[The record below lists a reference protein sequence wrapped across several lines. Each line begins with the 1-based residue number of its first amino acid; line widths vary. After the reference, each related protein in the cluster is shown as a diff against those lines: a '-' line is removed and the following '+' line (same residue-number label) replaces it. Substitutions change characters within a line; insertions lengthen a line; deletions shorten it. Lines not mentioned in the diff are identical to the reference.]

1 VSVEFTRQE
10 PGGEGFLAQFPSLCI
25 CGSQKGPIVD
35 TFLDKPGYGR
45 IYLCRVCVGRA
56 ARALGLV
63 KGEEMERLTHAAEQ
77 LAQAERE
84 IGERQDLLEKLTKS
98 LAERDQKIQG
108 QQAYIETLSADV
120 TQMRHLAALAAAPLK
135 DLVGV

>member
-1 VSVEFTRQE
+1 MSVEFTRQE

-25 CGSQKGPIVD
+25 CGSQKGPMVD

-45 IYLCRVCVGRA
+45 IYLCRVCTGRA

-77 LAQAERE
+77 LAQAETE
-84 IGERQDLLEKLTKS
+84 IADRQSLLEKLTKS

-108 QQAYIETLSADV
+108 QQAYIETLTADV
-120 TQMRHLAALAAAPLK
+120 TQQKHLMALAMAPLK
-135 DLVGV
+135 EGVQV

>member
-25 CGSQKGPIVD
+25 CGSQKGPMVD
-35 TFLDKPGYGR
+35 TFHDKPGYGR

-63 KGEEMERLTHAAEQ
+63 KGEEMERLTHAAES
-77 LAQAERE
+77 LAQAETE
-84 IGERQDLLEKLTKS
+84 IADRQSLLEKLTKS

-108 QQAYIETLSADV
+108 QQAYIETLTADV
-120 TQMRHLAALAAAPLK
+120 TQQKHLMALAMAPLK
-135 DLVGV
+135 EGVQV